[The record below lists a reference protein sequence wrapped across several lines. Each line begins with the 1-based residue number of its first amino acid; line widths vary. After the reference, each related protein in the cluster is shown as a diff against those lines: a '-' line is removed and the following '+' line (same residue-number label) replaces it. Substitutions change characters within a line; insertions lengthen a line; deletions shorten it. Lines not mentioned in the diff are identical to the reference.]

1 MNCPIFGII
10 SLSWKRGENKM
21 PKVIKGV
28 KLRLYPNKKQQN
40 QLLQMFGNDRF
51 VWNQMLGMAKERY
64 KNNPSSNFVNEYG
77 MNYLLKPLKQEYPFL
92 KESDSTSFIVVNHNL
107 AQSFKMLFKHR
118 GGYPRFKSRKSVKQ
132 SYTGRSNCKIIA
144 KRRMKLPKL
153 GYIKT
158 SKTGQLDNCKIK
170 RYTISYD
177 PTGRYY
183 LSLQVET
190 DVNPIPKTGAVV
202 GIDIGVAD
210 LAITSDGKKYK
221 TFNAKWLDK
230 QVTNWQSKYA
240 KRKNQA
246 TIAVRQWN
254 HNHKNIKE
262 ELTDF
267 QNWQRARVIKACYQ
281 AKIANKRRDYLQKI
295 TTELVRDYDVIVIE
309 DLKTKN
315 LLHNHNLA
323 KSIANAS
330 WYQFRTMLE
339 YKCKW
344 YGKQLIVV
352 PPSYT
357 SQICSECGYHSGKKP
372 LDVREWT
379 CPKCG
384 THHDRDINA
393 AINILHRGIKAIRLG
408 TSHGKIAEFCK
419 LGVWNTN
426 VIP

>member
-1 MNCPIFGII
+1 MTKII
-10 SLSWKRGENKM
+10 KR
-21 PKVIKGV
+21 V

-64 KNNPSSNFVNEYG
+64 KNNPSSHFVNEYG

-92 KESDSTSFIVVNHNL
+92 QDSDSSSLQVVNHNL
-107 AQSFKMLFKHR
+107 AQAFKTLFKHR
-118 GGYPRFKSRKSVKQ
+118 GGYPRFKSRKSAKQ

-144 KRRMKLPKL
+144 KRRIKLPKL
-153 GYIKT
+153 GSIKS

-170 RYTISYD
+170 CYTISYD
-177 PTGRYY
+177 STGRYY

-190 DVNPIPKTGAVV
+190 KINSLPETGAVV
-202 GIDIGVAD
+202 GIDMGVAD

-221 TFNAKWLDK
+221 SFNAKWLEK
-230 QVTNWQSKYA
+230 QVNNWQSKYA
-240 KRKNQA
+240 KRKHKALIN
-246 TIAVRQWN
+246 TRQWN
-254 HNHKNIKE
+254 HNHKDTKE
-262 ELTDF
+262 ELNDYH
-267 QNWQRARVIKACYQ
+267 NWQQARMIKARYQ
-281 AKIANKRRDYLQKI
+281 TKIANKRRDYLQKI

-323 KSIANAS
+323 KSISNAS
-330 WYQFRTMLE
+330 WYQFRAMLE

-352 PPSYT
+352 SPNYT
-357 SQICSECGYHSGKKP
+357 SQICSECGYHSGPKP
-372 LDVREWT
+372 LQIREWT
-379 CPKCG
+379 CQKCG

-393 AINILHRGIKAIRLG
+393 AVNILHKGLKAIG
-408 TSHGKIAEFCK
+408 
-419 LGVWNTN
+419 
-426 VIP
+426 